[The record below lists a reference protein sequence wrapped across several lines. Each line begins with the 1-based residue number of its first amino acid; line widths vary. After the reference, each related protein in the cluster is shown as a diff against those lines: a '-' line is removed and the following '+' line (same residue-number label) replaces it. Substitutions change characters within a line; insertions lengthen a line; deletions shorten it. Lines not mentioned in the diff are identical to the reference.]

1 MMIKATMK
9 PVLIDSCIIIDL
21 LAEKSD
27 WYAWSLA
34 QLIAQRAAG
43 SLAINQII
51 YAELSSGYDTPA
63 EAERA
68 LSPFDFIQLSLPWE
82 AAFLAGAA
90 YRTYRQRGGNRRSPL
105 PDFYIGAHAATSEMR
120 LLTRDAARYQTY
132 FPTLQLITP
141 ESAGAA

>member
-1 MMIKATMK
+1 MINATTK

-34 QLIAQRAAG
+34 QLVDLHESG
-43 SLAINQII
+43 PLAINQII
-51 YAELSSGYDTPA
+51 YAELSSGYDSPS

-68 LSPFDFIQLSLPWE
+68 LAPFEFAQLSLPWE

-141 ESAGAA
+141 ESTGEA